1 MIKFLSPFS
10 IIGALK
16 HFENSVDMMRMSMV
30 SPSYR
35 EQVKIFKK
43 YPTTNT
49 ITITIITITIITIIT
64 ITSSIMISVRTELL
78 SRRKLESWRGRRRAL
93 AFSTGCIDQLFSLT
107 NDFHHIYI
115 NFIFSRDAG
124 LHCSGGLPANRL

>member
-1 MIKFLSPFS
+1 MIKFFSPFS

-30 SPSYR
+30 SPSYC

-49 ITITIITITIITIIT
+49 ITITITINTITITTIT
-64 ITSSIMISVRTELL
+64 ITTTTTTI
-78 SRRKLESWRGRRRAL
+78 
-93 AFSTGCIDQLFSLT
+93 
-107 NDFHHIYI
+107 
-115 NFIFSRDAG
+115 FIIFFR
-124 LHCSGGLPANRL
+124 

>member
-1 MIKFLSPFS
+1 MVLVILMLTWLFQNLMIKFVSPFS

-30 SPSYR
+30 SPSYC

-49 ITITIITITIITIIT
+49 ITITITITINTITITTIT
-64 ITSSIMISVRTELL
+64 ITTTI
-78 SRRKLESWRGRRRAL
+78 
-93 AFSTGCIDQLFSLT
+93 
-107 NDFHHIYI
+107 
-115 NFIFSRDAG
+115 IFFR
-124 LHCSGGLPANRL
+124 